1 MVKSMTGFG
10 RAVESVEGLN
20 ITVEI
25 KSVNHR
31 YFEFSARM
39 PRAYQF
45 TEEKLKALC
54 QQSIT
59 RGKVELS
66 VFVEDNTEKGTSIEI
81 NRQYVGPY
89 ISALK
94 QLAKEYRI
102 KDDLKLS
109 AIVGN
114 PELLTVR
121 KTVLEDGVVEKALL
135 TVTEKA
141 LQSFIAMR
149 ETEGEKLKI
158 DVLSRVEIIL
168 SKVEFIESR
177 SPETVKTYRA
187 KLEEKMRELL
197 DSATVDEQRLIT
209 ETAIFADKVAVD
221 EETVR
226 LRSHI
231 SQLKA
236 LLDSDTATGKK
247 LDFLIQEMNRETNT
261 IGSKSQNVEIAHTVV
276 DIKAEIEKI
285 REQIQNIE

>member
-10 RAVESVEGLN
+10 RSVENIDGLN

-31 YFEFSARM
+31 YFEFSSRL

-45 TEEKLKALC
+45 AEDALKALC

-59 RGKVELS
+59 RGKIELS
-66 VFVEDNTEKGTSIEI
+66 VFVEDNTDKGTKIEI
-81 NRQYVGPY
+81 NHQYAGAY
-89 ISALK
+89 ITALK
-94 QLAKEYRI
+94 ELAREYKI

-109 AIVGN
+109 AIANN

-121 KTVLEDGVVEKALL
+121 KTALDDETVINAFCAVTKNALE
-135 TVTEKA
+135 
-141 LQSFIAMR
+141 SYNAMR
-149 ETEGEKLKI
+149 EVEGEKLKA
-158 DVLSRVEIIL
+158 DVLSRVDTIL

-177 SPETVKTYRA
+177 SPETVKAYRERI
-187 KLEEKMRELL
+187 EEKMRELL
-197 DSATVDEQRLIT
+197 GSAAVDEQRIIT

-231 SQLKA
+231 SQLKN
-236 LLDSDTATGKK
+236 LLNSDSATGKK
-247 LDFLIQEMNRETNT
+247 IDFLIQEMNREANT

-276 DIKAEIEKI
+276 DVKAEIEKI

>member
-10 RAVESVEGLN
+10 RCVEQINGLN

-31 YFEFSARM
+31 YFEFGARM
-39 PRAYQF
+39 SRAYQF
-45 TEEKLKALC
+45 AEEPLKALC
-54 QQSIT
+54 QQYIT

-66 VFVEDNTEKGTSIEI
+66 VFVEDMTEKATTVEI
-81 NRQYVGPY
+81 NRQYARGY
-89 ISALK
+89 IAALR
-94 QLAKEYRI
+94 QLAREYKL

-109 AIVGN
+109 SLVGN
-114 PELLTVR
+114 SELLTVR
-121 KTVLEDGVVEKALL
+121 KTLLEDEVVTEALTSVAKKAL
-135 TVTEKA
+135 ENYNE
-141 LQSFIAMR
+141 MR
-149 ETEGEKLKI
+149 RAEGEKLKA
-158 DVLSRVEIIL
+158 DVLSRVKTIL
-168 SKVEFIESR
+168 SAVEFIEGR
-177 SPETVKTYRA
+177 SPETVKAYRERI
-187 KLEEKMRELL
+187 EEKMRELL
-197 DSATVDEQRLIT
+197 GNSAIDEQRLIT

-231 SQLKA
+231 SQLENMLEGNA
-236 LLDSDTATGKK
+236 ATGKK
-247 LDFLIQEMNRETNT
+247 LDFLIQEMNREANT

>member
-1 MVKSMTGFG
+1 MLKSMTGFG
-10 RAVESVEGLN
+10 RAVENIDGLD
-20 ITVEI
+20 ITVEV

-45 TEEKLKALC
+45 AEEKLKNLC
-54 QQSIT
+54 KQSIE
-59 RGKVELS
+59 RGKVEIG
-66 VFVEDNTEKGTSIEI
+66 VFVEDNTEKGTAVEI
-81 NRQYVGPY
+81 NRQYASAY
-89 ISALK
+89 ISALR
-94 QLAKEYRI
+94 QLGKEYKI

-109 AIVGN
+109 DMVGN
-114 PELLTVR
+114 QELLLVKRTAIDD
-121 KTVLEDGVVEKALL
+121 EVVEKAIL
-135 TVTEKA
+135 TVAEKA
-141 LQSFIAMR
+141 LESFVAMR
-149 ETEGEKLKI
+149 ETEGIKLKE
-158 DVLSRVEIIL
+158 DVLSRVKTIL
-168 SKVEFIESR
+168 SRVEFIEEK
-177 SPETVKTYRA
+177 SPETVKVYRER
-187 KLEEKMRELL
+187 LEHKMKELL
-197 DSATVDEQRLIT
+197 DNASVDEQRLIT

-231 SQLKA
+231 SQLCD
-236 LLDSDTATGKK
+236 LLESDVATGKK